1 MARPTAYLVT
11 YECKVKKDWVK
22 VKESALD
29 KAGAQEIL
37 SVLSNQ
43 GEIRKEAIIPLYR
56 KQASA
61 A

>member
-1 MARPTAYLVT
+1 VT